1 MLQHIVM
8 MTLKAVDANLKQE
21 RLEKLEALLKDLK
34 NHISSLEKMEVGQN
48 FSTRPTAMDIVL
60 SASFKDEAGL
70 KEYNV
75 HPKHVEVLAFI
86 KEVVEE
92 ARVVD
97 YWI

>member
-8 MTLKAVDANLKQE
+8 MKLKSTEAPQRNERLKQ
-21 RLEKLEALLKDLK
+21 LESILKDLK
-34 NHISSLEKMEVGQN
+34 NHISSLEKMEVGLN

-60 SASFKDEAGL
+60 IASFKDEAGL
-70 KEYNV
+70 EEYRV
-75 HPKHVEVLAFI
+75 HPKHVEALAFI

-97 YWI
+97 YWV

>member
-8 MTLKAVDANLKQE
+8 MNLKAVDTDLKQE

-34 NHISSLEKMEVGQN
+34 NHISSIQIIEVGIN
-48 FSTRPTAMDIVL
+48 FSILPTAMDIVL
-60 SASFKDEAGL
+60 TASFTDKAGL
-70 KEYNV
+70 DEYRV
-75 HPKHVEVLAFI
+75 HPKHIKVLTYI
-86 KEVVEE
+86 KEVVSE